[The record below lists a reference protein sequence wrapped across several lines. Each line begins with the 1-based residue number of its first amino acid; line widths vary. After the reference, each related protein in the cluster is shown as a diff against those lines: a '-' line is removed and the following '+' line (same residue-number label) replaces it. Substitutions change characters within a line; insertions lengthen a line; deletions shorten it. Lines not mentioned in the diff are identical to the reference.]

1 MSNQFRS
8 TASNGLRMLFSK
20 QGLKWKVLAA
30 IAIVA
35 GLFFVLRSGDDV
47 SANATTFAA
56 RQGNLDITV
65 VEGGQIAALESQEI
79 KCEVKGQ
86 TKILT
91 IVEEGYLVSEDDVK
105 GDKVLVT
112 LDNSDILE
120 RATSE
125 EMEYQSAAANFTDAR
140 EQYEIQ
146 IKQNES
152 DIRAAELDVKF
163 GRMDFEK
170 YVGEELAKQIIDK
183 IMAARAVAEKST
195 MEILSATDD
204 EETNVQEAQ
213 TEEVNAQLGNDV
225 DVTAP
230 GDTPPGETGKTE
242 VASTNG
248 GNAGQGSP
256 SPSGRGSGEGRSGN
270 RQRSAD
276 RGGEGQGGEGRG
288 ARPSGDGGGR
298 PEGAAVQDA
307 GQIPVETAP
316 SVEESLEVEEI
327 DPTALSASAERF
339 QLAMTMAS
347 QARPVI
353 DFKAYADPKLLGD
366 GEAQQKLRQVQND
379 RLLNEE
385 ELALSRTTLEG
396 SRRLAEK
403 SFITKQE
410 LETDEMKVR
419 RGEISSEAS
428 QTSLDLFITY
438 EFPKEAETLLSAFEE
453 AMNKLDRTRKES
465 ISKLAQAEAKLKSA
479 EARYKLQGERL
490 RDLKEQLVNCVITA
504 ERPGLVVYAGSNDP
518 WRNREQ
524 IQEGAQVFEHQE
536 IITIPDMTKMGV
548 EVSVH
553 ESAVKKVIKGQRAR
567 IVLDA
572 FPDQPLEGEV
582 TQVSVLPD
590 SSRRWMNPEL
600 KVYKTRIGIKG
611 VHDWLKPGLSA
622 KVEMFVETLD
632 NVVYV
637 PLQAVSPVEN
647 GKRVV
652 YVDRLAGAP
661 ERREVETGQYNEK
674 FIEIVSGL
682 EEGER
687 VLLRTPDG
695 VQKPKDNLEQDNE
708 EQLPEEIPVS
718 EQVAQKETSR
728 KPA

>member
-8 TASNGLRMLFSK
+8 TASNGLRMIFSK
-20 QGLKWKVLAA
+20 QGLKWKVLAG
-30 IAIVA
+30 IIIVA

-56 RQGNLDITV
+56 RRGNLDITV
-65 VEGGQIAALESQEI
+65 IEGGQIAALESQEI

-105 GDKVLVT
+105 SDKVLVT

-152 DIRAAELDVKF
+152 DIRAAELEVKF

-170 YVGEELAKQIIDK
+170 YVGEELAKEIIDK
-183 IMAARAVAEKST
+183 IMAAREVAEKST
-195 MEILSATDD
+195 MDILGASDV
-204 EETNVQEAQ
+204 EEPEVQEAQ
-213 TEEVNAQLGNDV
+213 LEEVNAQLGNDI

-230 GDTPPGETGKTE
+230 GDEATAETEKTE
-242 VASTNG
+242 VAS
-248 GNAGQGSP
+248 AGKESTEQGSP
-256 SPSGRGSGEGRSGN
+256 SPGGRGNGEGRPGD

-276 RGGEGQGGEGRG
+276 RSGEGRGGEGRG
-288 ARPSGDGGGR
+288 NRPDGAAGGR
-298 PEGAAVQDA
+298 AAGAEAQNTEKPAGVDA
-307 GQIPVETAP
+307 AAENN
-316 SVEESLEVEEI
+316 SDFEEI
-327 DPTALSASAERF
+327 DTMALSASAERF

-366 GEAQQKLRQVQND
+366 GEAQQKLRQVQNE

-438 EFPKEAETLLSAFEE
+438 EFPKEAEKLLSAFEE

-553 ESAVKKVIKGQRAR
+553 ESAVKKVAKGQRAR

-582 TQVSVLPD
+582 VQVSVLPD

-622 KVEMFVETLD
+622 KVEMFVETLND
-632 NVVYV
+632 VVYV

-652 YVDRLAGAP
+652 YVDRLAGSP
-661 ERREVETGQYNEK
+661 QRREVETGQYNEK

-695 VQKPKDNLEQDNE
+695 VQKPKDADGQGEDEQ
-708 EQLPEEIPVS
+708 QPAEIPAS